1 VSEESAIPTTDT
13 ATDLSRFAGVEAW
26 VFDLD
31 NTLYPRA
38 TRLFAQVD
46 GRIRTYVEK
55 LLSLPSDAA
64 QTLQRDYYR
73 RYGTTLRGLIVEHG
87 IAPDD
92 FLEYVHDIDHS
103 PVERDPALAAAIARL
118 PGRKF
123 IMTNGSRRHAE
134 KVIERLGLGPAFED
148 IFDIARADLLP
159 KPHPDT
165 YGRFVR
171 ETGILPAQAA
181 MFEDLARNL
190 EVPKALGMVTT
201 LIVPSNTEEVL
212 AEAWEQEGRDAGHVD
227 YLTDNLGTFLG
238 RIAQAIR

>member
-1 VSEESAIPTTDT
+1 MSAENRIPTTGT
-13 ATDLSRFAGVEAW
+13 ADDLSRFAAVRAW

-46 GRIRTYVEK
+46 TRIRTYVER
-55 LLSLPSDAA
+55 LLSLPPDAA

-103 PVERDPALAAAIARL
+103 PVGRDPALAAALAAL

-123 IMTNGSRRHAE
+123 ILTNGSRRHAE
-134 KVIERLGLGPAFED
+134 AVIARLGLGPEFED
-148 IFDIARADLLP
+148 IFDIVRADLVP

-165 YGRFVR
+165 YDRFLR
-171 ETGILPAQAA
+171 ETGVAPAEAA

-201 LIVPSNTEEVL
+201 LIVPPHTEEVL
-212 AEAWEQEGRDAGHVD
+212 AEAWEQEGRDADHVD
-227 YLTDNLGTFLG
+227 YLTDDLGTFLG
-238 RIAQAIR
+238 RIAASI